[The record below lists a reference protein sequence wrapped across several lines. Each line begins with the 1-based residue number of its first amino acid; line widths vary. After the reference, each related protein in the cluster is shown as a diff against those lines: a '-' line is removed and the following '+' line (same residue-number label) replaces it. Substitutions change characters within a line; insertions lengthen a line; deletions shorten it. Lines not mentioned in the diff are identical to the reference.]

1 MKKYLKVG
9 LGFLFLLCFS
19 AAAWAQVVSALR
31 VEGNNEVV
39 SEHILRAVKTK
50 VGDELNQQTVMDD
63 IQAIYDQGFFS
74 YVDAKAEADG
84 KDLIL
89 TYVVTENPTITDI
102 HFHGNTV
109 YKEDKLKKLLFTQ
122 PGMIFNRVFFK
133 NDIQRLRERFQS
145 DGYVMT
151 RVQDVQIEDG
161 VVNVYIVEPRINNIL
176 IQGNRRT
183 KSYVIR
189 RSIPLKNGDLFNA
202 TYLRHSITRLRN
214 LGFFEDVNVGFEPV
228 EESDDVDII
237 VTVKEKR
244 SASLIFSVSYGSS
257 SGLGGGVSYR
267 ETNLGGRAR
276 ILEAG
281 FDRGDYKNYWISL
294 SDPYMD
300 KKTFSWKIGA
310 YKREDDELT
319 YRFNGTH
326 PVTKE
331 RFRGNVFEYE
341 EKRDGI
347 YAGFGRK
354 FGRDEKFSW
363 FLTADWH
370 KSKIKRDTS
379 YNRTVGGLTSQ
390 EWFDYVMT
398 NDSLNTKVFSTTLE
412 ISRNNV
418 DKYLSYPKGDRE
430 TIGIEHA
437 WEVLGGEWSYTK
449 YWAEA
454 VGYFPIKGLEDWI
467 DLGQTE
473 DRPIILA
480 ARVRAGF
487 SSGEVPLSERYSLGG
502 ANSIRGYESGDF
514 KGHEMFLGNIEL
526 RIPIDENIS
535 IVAFYDTGYAWDKK
549 QGAKFDFSDLVDS
562 PGIGVRVKTPLG
574 NIRVDVAK
582 GDETQFHFGF
592 GEMF

>member
-1 MKKYLKVG
+1 MEKRLIKIIGVLTAA
-9 LGFLFLLCFS
+9 LCLS
-19 AAAWAQVVSALR
+19 GRALAAPVSALR
-31 VEGNNEVV
+31 VEGNNEIV
-39 SEHILRAVKTK
+39 SGHILRAVKTH

-63 IQAIYDQGFFS
+63 IQAIYDLGFFS
-74 YVDAKAEADG
+74 YVDAKAEMEG
-84 KDLIL
+84 GGVVL

-102 HFHGNTV
+102 RFRGNTT
-109 YKEDKLKKLLFTQ
+109 YKEEKLKKLLFTQ
-122 PGMIFNRVFFK
+122 PGMIFNRVFFR
-133 NDIQRLRERFQS
+133 NDIQRLRERFQA

-161 VVNVYIVEPRINNIL
+161 VVNVIIVEPRINDIL

-189 RSIPLKNGDLFNA
+189 RNIPMKNGDLFNA

-228 EESDDVDII
+228 EGSDDVDIV

-257 SGLGGGVSYR
+257 SGLGGGVSFR
-267 ETNLGGRAR
+267 ESNLGGRAR
-276 ILEAG
+276 VFEVG

-300 KKTFSWKIGA
+300 KKTYSWKIGA
-310 YKREDDELT
+310 YKREDEELT
-319 YRFNGTH
+319 YRYNNGRGSRFNA
-326 PVTKE
+326 
-331 RFRGNVFEYE
+331 FDYD
-341 EKRDGI
+341 EKSTGV

-354 FGRDEKFSW
+354 FGRDEQFSW

-370 KSKIKRDTS
+370 KSKIE
-379 YNRTVGGLTSQ
+379 YYGPAGGHTDAQSQ
-390 EWFDYVMT
+390 ALFHEIVD
-398 NDSLNTKVFSTTLE
+398 NDSLDSKVFSTTLE
-412 ISRNNV
+412 ISRNNI

-430 TIGIEHA
+430 TIGVEQA
-437 WEVLGGEWSYTK
+437 WEFLGGEWDYTK
-449 YWAEA
+449 YWVEV
-454 VGYFPIKGLEDWI
+454 VGFVPIKGLEDWI

-473 DRPIILA
+473 DRPVILA
-480 ARVRAGF
+480 ARARAGW
-487 SSGEVPLSERYSLGG
+487 SSGSIPLSERYSLGG

-514 KGHEMFLGNIEL
+514 KGHEMFLGNVEL

-535 IVAFYDTGYAWDKK
+535 LVAFYDTGMAWNT
-549 QGAKFDFSDLVDS
+549 QNGEEFDFNDMVDS
-562 PGIGVRVKTPLG
+562 PGFGVRVKTPLG
-574 NIRVDVAK
+574 NIRLDVAK